1 MSRRSAEGKVEA
13 ATGGKPSPMASERFV
28 YQASPQRVLFG
39 SGTLAELPAEA
50 ERLGCR
56 RLLVLSTPGHR
67 HLAEAAA
74 ALLGGRSAALF
85 GEARMHTPVEV
96 TAEAM
101 AVVQTK
107 TIDGIV
113 AVGGGSTTGLGKAI
127 ALRTDLPQLVLPTTY
142 AGSEMTD
149 ILGETEAG
157 RKKTVRDRKVV
168 PETII
173 YDVELTVT
181 LPVRLSVASGMNAL
195 AHAVEGLYAKDGNP
209 ILSLMAEEGIRA
221 LGSALPRI
229 AKNPADRSARRDALY
244 GAWLCGT
251 VLAGTVMALH
261 HKLCHVLGGSFG
273 LPHAETHAV
282 VLPHAA
288 AYNAEAAPEAMARV
302 ARALAVG
309 SAPAGLF
316 DLTRQSGAPVSL
328 RELGMAEADLDRAA
342 DLAVAD
348 PYWNPRPIE
357 RDAVRRLLADA
368 WHGRRPG

>member
-1 MSRRSAEGKVEA
+1 MAIVRS
-13 ATGGKPSPMASERFV
+13 
-28 YQASPQRVLFG
+28 QAVD
-39 SGTLAELPAEA
+39 GT
-50 ERLGCR
+50 
-56 RLLVLSTPGHR
+56 
-67 HLAEAAA
+67 
-74 ALLGGRSAALF
+74 
-85 GEARMHTPVEV
+85 
-96 TAEAM
+96 
-101 AVVQTK
+101 
-107 TIDGIV
+107 V

-157 RKKTVRDRKVV
+157 RKKTIRDRKVV

-173 YDVELTVT
+173 YDVELTIT
-181 LPVRLSVASGMNAL
+181 LPVRLSVASGMNGL
-195 AHAVEGLYAKDGNP
+195 AHAVEGLYARDGNP

-229 AKNPADRSARRDALY
+229 SKSPGDRSARRLALY

-251 VLAGTVMALH
+251 VLAGTAMALH
-261 HKLCHVLGGSFG
+261 HKLCHVLGGSFD

-282 VLPHAA
+282 VLPHAV
-288 AYNAEAAPEAMARV
+288 AYNAAAVPEAMSRV
-302 ARALAVG
+302 ARALGVG

-316 DLTRQSGAPVSL
+316 DLTRKTGAPVSL
-328 RELGMAEADLDRAA
+328 RELGMAETDLDRAA

-357 RDAVRRLLADA
+357 RDAIRQLLADA
-368 WHGRRPG
+368 WYGRRPR

>member
-1 MSRRSAEGKVEA
+1 
-13 ATGGKPSPMASERFV
+13 MASERFV

-67 HLAEAAA
+67 HLADEAAT
-74 ALLGGRSAALF
+74 LLGGRAAALF

-101 AVVQTK
+101 AVVRAK
-107 TIDGIV
+107 SIDGTI
-113 AVGGGSTTGLGKAI
+113 AIGGGSTTGLGKAI

-157 RKKTVRDRKVV
+157 RKKTVRDRKVT

-173 YDVELTVT
+173 YDVDLTLT
-181 LPVRLSVASGMNAL
+181 LPVPLSIASGMNAL

-229 AKNPADRSARRDALY
+229 AGSPADGPARRDALY
-244 GAWLCGT
+244 GAWLCGV
-251 VLAGTVMALH
+251 VLAGTAMAIH

-288 AYNAEAAPEAMARV
+288 AYNAEAAPAAMAGV
-302 ARALAVG
+302 ARALGVDN
-309 SAPAGLF
+309 APAGLF
-316 DLTRQSGAPVSL
+316 DLTRTTGALVSL

-357 RDAVRRLLADA
+357 RGAVRALLWDA
-368 WHGRRPG
+368 WEGRRPG

>member
-1 MSRRSAEGKVEA
+1 
-13 ATGGKPSPMASERFV
+13 MASDRFV
-28 YQASPQRVLFG
+28 YQALPQRVLFG

-50 ERLGCR
+50 ERLGLR
-56 RLLVLSTPGHR
+56 RILVLSTPGHR
-67 HLAEAAA
+67 HLAKDAAM
-74 ALLGGRSAALF
+74 LLGAACAATF
-85 GEARMHTPVEV
+85 SEARMHTPVEV
-96 TAEAM
+96 TAAAM
-101 AVVQTK
+101 AIVTERS
-107 TIDGIV
+107 IDGTV
-113 AVGGGSTTGLGKAI
+113 AIGGGSTTGLGKAI
-127 ALRTDLPQLVLPTTY
+127 ALRTDLPQIVLPTTY
-142 AGSEMTD
+142 AGSEMTN

-157 RKKTVRDRKVV
+157 TKRTIRDRKVV

-173 YDVELTVT
+173 YDVELTVS

-229 AKNPADRSARRDALY
+229 GENARDHAARRDALY
-244 GAWLCGT
+244 GAWLCGA

-261 HKLCHVLGGSFG
+261 HKLCHVLGGSFD

-282 VLPHAA
+282 ILPHAA
-288 AYNAEAAPEAMARV
+288 AYNAEAAPEAIGRV
-302 ARALAVG
+302 ARALGVEN
-309 SAPAGLF
+309 APAGLF
-316 DLTRQSGAPVSL
+316 DLTRSTGAPVSL

-357 RDAVRRLLADA
+357 REAIRQLLADA
-368 WHGRRPG
+368 WYGRRPG